1 METNLADLPVR
12 IFHVLSRELGRDNLW
27 VKIVD
32 FDQDPIFS
40 MKQLEIDNFL
50 KRDNCCDQVLRR
62 WGNRGQT
69 VGDLLRRLQFLSRT
83 YENEFD
89 TIQLQLRRKFKILRW
104 VPDSEEQV
112 TMSVDEETIKLE
124 CKAQGF
130 PCPTIKWYTND
141 SKEPVHTGRLYT
153 VLRCKCS
160 TEHQYKC
167 VATNEIP
174 EGFSYSEHYKRS
186 GKLWN
191 SILESDFV
199 DITSLVRD
207 DELCE
212 SCKNFEMGRLSQIL
226 ADDEKVENKSIP
238 VPSNLDSTLRA
249 ADKVAL
255 IMSNCSYV
263 HLPELM
269 TPHCDAQTLAD
280 ALQKMNYKTVTLADL
295 TLDEMRY
302 FIREYKKLIGDGVY
316 AVFYFVGHGF
326 EVNGQ
331 CYLLGVDAPADA
343 HQPQHSMSMDWLLSI
358 FRDKQPALNLFLLD
372 VCRKFIPYDAIGA
385 FVEYSEQFKK
395 FHRAHRNMVYGYS
408 TSGGVGAYEVKGEIN
423 GVFMKYLKN
432 HVSKEISVM
441 SMLHGVLK
449 DIENDPKVCDL
460 QVPEIRTTLTDAR
473 SLADPLIFD
482 GHTVSFDNHTIHWR
496 LMHEL
501 PNPATIPFEAEE
513 LVATIWFQFCGNF
526 TNKVYVLASI
536 TDLRRVSQDETDVE
550 ENEEPSENA
559 LNHRAFVEFP
569 DELDCSDAK
578 EYSDDEEGVS
588 LYWILSGLQ
597 KIKKEGG
604 LSCEV
609 HLRHVD
615 DLEKTILK
623 KNVDIGHIL
632 ITRIKCL
639 Q

>member
-1 METNLADLPVR
+1 METNLAELPVR
-12 IFHVLSRELGRDNLW
+12 VFTVLSQELGKDNLW
-27 VKIVD
+27 IKVVD
-32 FDQDPIFS
+32 FDQDPIYS
-40 MKQLEIDNFL
+40 MKQIDIDTFL

-69 VGDLLRRLQFLSRT
+69 VGDFLARLQLLSRT
-83 YENEFD
+83 YEDEFD
-89 TIQLQLRRKFKILRW
+89 IVQFQLRRKFKILRW
-104 VPDSEEQV
+104 VPYPEEQV
-112 TMSVDEETIKLE
+112 TMTFDEQFIKLE

-130 PCPTIKWYTND
+130 PTPQIKWYTNG
-141 SKEPVHTGRLYT
+141 SKEPVYTGRTYT
-153 VLRCKCS
+153 ILRCKCS

-167 VATNEIP
+167 VAINQVP
-174 EGFSYSEHYKRS
+174 EGLSFSEHYRKP

-191 SILESDFV
+191 STLESDFV
-199 DITSLVRD
+199 DVTSCVRD

-226 ADDEKVENKSIP
+226 AEDEKVETKTVP
-238 VPSNLDSTLRA
+238 VRPNLDITLRA

-255 IMSNCSYV
+255 VMSNCSYV
-263 HLPELM
+263 HLPELI
-269 TPHCDAQTLAD
+269 TPHRDAQTLAD

-295 TLDEMRY
+295 SLDEMRY

-343 HQPQHSMSMDWLLSI
+343 HQPQHAMSLDWLLSI
-358 FRDKQPALNLFLLD
+358 FRDKQPALNLILLD
-372 VCRKFIPYDAIGA
+372 VCRKFVPYDAIGA

-395 FHRAHRNMVYGYS
+395 FYRAHRNLVHGYS
-408 TSGGVGAYEVKGEIN
+408 TSGGVGAYEVKGEVN

-432 HVSKEISVM
+432 HVQLEISVIE
-441 SMLHGVLK
+441 MLNKVLS
-449 DIENDPKVCDL
+449 DIGDDQKVCDL
-460 QVPEIRTTLTDAR
+460 QVPEIRSTLTHPR

-482 GHTVSFDNHTIHWR
+482 GHTASFDNHTIHWR

-501 PNPATIPFEAEE
+501 PNPATIRFEPQQ

-526 TNKVYVLASI
+526 TNKVYVLSSI
-536 TDLRRVSQDETDVE
+536 ADFRPSQEDNEVE
-550 ENEEPSENA
+550 ETEEASENA

-569 DELDCSDAK
+569 EELHCSDAK

-588 LYWILSGLQ
+588 MYWILSGLQ
-597 KIKKEGG
+597 KIKKENG

-609 HLRHVD
+609 HLRHVN
-615 DLEKTILK
+615 DLEKTIEK
-623 KNVDIGHIL
+623 KSVDIGHIL